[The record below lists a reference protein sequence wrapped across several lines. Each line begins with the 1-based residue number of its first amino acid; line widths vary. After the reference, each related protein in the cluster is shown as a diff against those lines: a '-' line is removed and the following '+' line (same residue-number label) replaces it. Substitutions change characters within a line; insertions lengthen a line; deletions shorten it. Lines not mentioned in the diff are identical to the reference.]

1 MHKHR
6 GPVRAEHRGAERKR
20 ASVHPLHRATHFQN
34 TAGIAGGI
42 ANSEFKCSP
51 LSLPPSPFTDLRLH
65 SAGGR
70 ATGEEMSSLSLS
82 LFLYFS
88 LSLLRYRPHCRD
100 GGGRTCCCCCE
111 NCTTLRIEE
120 YKIFNSARLA
130 AVRVRSQ
137 CVLRTRS
144 WLVAAAGCTV

>member
-51 LSLPPSPFTDLRLH
+51 LSLPPLSLYRPTTAF
-65 SAGGR
+65 GR
-70 ATGEEMSSLSLS
+70 REGDWRGNELSLSLS
-82 LFLYFS
+82 ISLFLS
-88 LSLLRYRPHCRD
+88 ISIALSPALQRWRRENLL
-100 GGGRTCCCCCE
+100 
-111 NCTTLRIEE
+111 L
-120 YKIFNSARLA
+120 L
-130 AVRVRSQ
+130 
-137 CVLRTRS
+137 L
-144 WLVAAAGCTV
+144 